1 MKQGSGDETER
12 IQKSD
17 RKRVIKLEK
26 LNELAFYTIRV
37 AEVSRN
43 NDADGFGDSSFQSN
57 YFQREYCWML
67 LLHQLFILVVMAA
80 IFLWFATE
88 MLQNIYNLHASD
100 AGDCYLF

>member
-17 RKRVIKLEK
+17 RKTVIKLEK

-43 NDADGFGDSSFQSN
+43 NDADVFRDSSFQSN
-57 YFQREYCWML
+57 YFHREYCWML
-67 LLHQLFILVVMAA
+67 LLQRLFM
-80 IFLWFATE
+80 
-88 MLQNIYNLHASD
+88 QGSHADGSYFFMV
-100 AGDCYLF
+100 CR